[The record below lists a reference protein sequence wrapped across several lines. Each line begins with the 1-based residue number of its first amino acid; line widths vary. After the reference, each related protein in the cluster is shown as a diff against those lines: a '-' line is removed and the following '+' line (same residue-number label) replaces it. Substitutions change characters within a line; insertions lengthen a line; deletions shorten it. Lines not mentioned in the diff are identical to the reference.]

1 MPKRELITNRL
12 LIFTRYPQ
20 PGTAKTRLMPALG
33 AEGAAKLQRQ
43 MTEHTL
49 EQVKQVADNQPLSV
63 EIWFAGSG
71 DESTNRQLMQDW
83 LGEEWRYCAQSGED
97 LGQRLIQAIASAFGA
112 GMQRVVTIGT
122 DCPELDASRIQ
133 QAFEQLQQYDIVL
146 GPATD
151 GGYYLIGLRQFT
163 PELFQQIAWSSEIVL
178 QQTVKLAEALGLTI
192 AYLDP
197 LTDIDR
203 PEDLAVWQQVQA
215 LRR

>member
-1 MPKRELITNRL
+1 MPV
-12 LIFTRYPQ
+12 
-20 PGTAKTRLMPALG
+20 LG

-49 EQVKQVADNQPLSV
+49 EQVKWVAANQLLSI

-71 DESTNRQLMQDW
+71 DESTDRQLMQDW
-83 LGEEWRYCAQSGED
+83 LGEQWRYCAQSGED
-97 LGQRLIQAIASAFGA
+97 LGQRLIQAIASAFEA

-122 DCPELDASRIQ
+122 DCPELDAACIQ
-133 QAFEQLQQYDIVL
+133 QAFEQLQQYDVVL

-192 AYLDP
+192 AFLDP

-203 PEDLAVWQQVQA
+203 PEDLAVWQRVRA
-215 LRR
+215 LKR